1 MDYEEFKEEVV
12 KRLSKFAGETNVQLM
27 DNRLNLMLGG
37 RIAISFKLNEA
48 YKDFESGS
56 VGLDEIVS
64 AMCDTKVDP
73 AEIAK
78 VNTFADMLIDF
89 DSSSSSKLELKLQ
102 SKKPEFGLADEVV
115 PGIWRSVCVVD
126 GWFSTVVTDQI
137 LQNWNRNYEELV
149 QIALQNTSEWEL
161 FTMKQAI
168 IAEMDDLDSTDL
180 DLADLDLADQ
190 MFILRTKGRYGASV
204 LMNEDAMQ
212 ATAERLGGD
221 LIVLP
226 SSIYEV
232 IVLKAKK
239 FGSDFSELT
248 EMVKEVNTS
257 LADERNVLAWQAYY
271 YSKGKKELK
280 PLGGTDKNGETFGSG
295 DNCSCCTNCYT
306 VRSVAEEENEVFYD

>member
-137 LQNWNRNYEELV
+137 LQNWNRSYEELV

-280 PLGGTDKNGETFGSG
+280 PLSEIVVLN
-295 DNCSCCTNCYT
+295 
-306 VRSVAEEENEVFYD
+306 NEC

>member
-89 DSSSSSKLELKLQ
+89 DGSSSKLELKLQ

-126 GWFSTVVTDQI
+126 GGFSTVVTDQI

-168 IAEMDDLDSTDL
+168 IAEMDDLDST
-180 DLADLDLADQ
+180 DLDLADQ

-257 LADERNVLAWQAYY
+257 LVEERNVLAWQAYY

-280 PLGGTDKNGETFGSG
+280 PLSEI
-295 DNCSCCTNCYT
+295 
-306 VRSVAEEENEVFYD
+306 VVPINEC

>member
-73 AEIAK
+73 VEIAK

-89 DSSSSSKLELKLQ
+89 DSSSSKLELKLQ

-126 GWFSTVVTDQI
+126 GGFSTVVTDQI

-168 IAEMDDLDSTDL
+168 IAEMDDL

-280 PLGGTDKNGETFGSG
+280 PLSEI
-295 DNCSCCTNCYT
+295 
-306 VRSVAEEENEVFYD
+306 VVPINEC

>member
-56 VGLDEIVS
+56 VGLNEIVS

-89 DSSSSSKLELKLQ
+89 DSSSSKLELKLQ

-126 GWFSTVVTDQI
+126 GGFSTVVTDQI

-280 PLGGTDKNGETFGSG
+280 PLGGTDKNGETFGRG

-306 VRSVAEEENEVFYD
+306 VRSGAEEENEVFYD

>member
-27 DNRLNLMLGG
+27 GNRLNLMLGG

-64 AMCDTKVDP
+64 AMCDTKVDQV
-73 AEIAK
+73 EIAK

-89 DSSSSSKLELKLQ
+89 DSSSSKLELKLQ

-126 GWFSTVVTDQI
+126 GGFSTVVTDRI

-168 IAEMDDLDSTDL
+168 IAEMDDLDST
-180 DLADLDLADQ
+180 DLDLADQ

-232 IVLKAKK
+232 IALKAKK

-280 PLGGTDKNGETFGSG
+280 PLSEI
-295 DNCSCCTNCYT
+295 
-306 VRSVAEEENEVFYD
+306 VVPINEC

>member
-64 AMCDTKVDP
+64 AMCDTKVDQV
-73 AEIAK
+73 EIAK

-89 DSSSSSKLELKLQ
+89 DSSSSKLELKLQ

-126 GWFSTVVTDQI
+126 GGFSTVVTDRI

-232 IVLKAKK
+232 IALKAKK

-280 PLGGTDKNGETFGSG
+280 PLSEI
-295 DNCSCCTNCYT
+295 
-306 VRSVAEEENEVFYD
+306 VVPINEC

>member
-27 DNRLNLMLGG
+27 GNRLNLMLGG

-56 VGLDEIVS
+56 VGLDKIVS
-64 AMCDTKVDP
+64 AMCNTKADP
-73 AEIAK
+73 VEIAK

-89 DSSSSSKLELKLQ
+89 DSSSSKLELKLQ

-126 GWFSTVVTDQI
+126 GVFSTVVTDLI

-168 IAEMDDLDSTDL
+168 TAEMDDLDSTDL

-226 SSIYEV
+226 SSIYE
-232 IVLKAKK
+232 
-239 FGSDFSELT
+239 
-248 EMVKEVNTS
+248 
-257 LADERNVLAWQAYY
+257 
-271 YSKGKKELK
+271 
-280 PLGGTDKNGETFGSG
+280 
-295 DNCSCCTNCYT
+295 
-306 VRSVAEEENEVFYD
+306 

>member
-27 DNRLNLMLGG
+27 GNRLNLMLGG

-64 AMCDTKVDP
+64 AMCNTKADP
-73 AEIAK
+73 VEIAK

-89 DSSSSSKLELKLQ
+89 DGSSSKLELKLQ

-126 GWFSTVVTDQI
+126 GVFSTVVTDLI

-168 IAEMDDLDSTDL
+168 TAEMDDLDSTDL

-257 LADERNVLAWQAYY
+257 LVEERNVLAWQAYY

-280 PLGGTDKNGETFGSG
+280 PLSEI
-295 DNCSCCTNCYT
+295 
-306 VRSVAEEENEVFYD
+306 VVPINEC

>member
-1 MDYEEFKEEVV
+1 
-12 KRLSKFAGETNVQLM
+12 
-27 DNRLNLMLGG
+27 
-37 RIAISFKLNEA
+37 
-48 YKDFESGS
+48 
-56 VGLDEIVS
+56 
-64 AMCDTKVDP
+64 MCNTKADP
-73 AEIAK
+73 VEIAK

-89 DSSSSSKLELKLQ
+89 DSSSSKLELKLQ

-126 GWFSTVVTDQI
+126 GVFSTVVTDLI

-168 IAEMDDLDSTDL
+168 TAEMDDLDSTDL

-257 LADERNVLAWQAYY
+257 LVEERNVLAWQAYY

-280 PLGGTDKNGETFGSG
+280 PLSEI
-295 DNCSCCTNCYT
+295 
-306 VRSVAEEENEVFYD
+306 VVPINEC

>member
-89 DSSSSSKLELKLQ
+89 DSSSSKLELKLQ

-126 GWFSTVVTDQI
+126 GGFSTVVTDQI
-137 LQNWNRNYEELV
+137 LQNWNRNYEELI
-149 QIALQNTSEWEL
+149 QIALQNTSECEL

-168 IAEMDDLDSTDL
+168 TAEMDDLDSTDL

-280 PLGGTDKNGETFGSG
+280 PLGGTDKNGETFGRG
-295 DNCSCCTNCYT
+295 DNG
-306 VRSVAEEENEVFYD
+306 

>member
-27 DNRLNLMLGG
+27 GNRLNLMLGG

-56 VGLDEIVS
+56 VDLDEIVS

-73 AEIAK
+73 VEIAK

-89 DSSSSSKLELKLQ
+89 DSSSSKLELKLQ

-126 GWFSTVVTDQI
+126 GGFSTVVTDRI
-137 LQNWNRNYEELV
+137 LQNWNRDYEELV

-180 DLADLDLADQ
+180 DLADLDFTDQ

-239 FGSDFSELT
+239 FGSNFSELT

-280 PLGGTDKNGETFGSG
+280 PLSEI
-295 DNCSCCTNCYT
+295 
-306 VRSVAEEENEVFYD
+306 VVPINEC

>member
-89 DSSSSSKLELKLQ
+89 DSSSSKLELKLQ

-126 GWFSTVVTDQI
+126 GGFSTVVTDQI

-168 IAEMDDLDSTDL
+168 IAEMDDLDST
-180 DLADLDLADQ
+180 DLDLADQ

-280 PLGGTDKNGETFGSG
+280 PLSEI
-295 DNCSCCTNCYT
+295 
-306 VRSVAEEENEVFYD
+306 VVPINEC

>member
-27 DNRLNLMLGG
+27 GNRLNLMLGG

-64 AMCDTKVDP
+64 AMCNTKADP
-73 AEIAK
+73 VEIAK

-89 DSSSSSKLELKLQ
+89 DSSSSKLELKLQ

-126 GWFSTVVTDQI
+126 GGFSTVVTDLI

-168 IAEMDDLDSTDL
+168 TAEMDDSDSTNL

-257 LADERNVLAWQAYY
+257 LVEERNVLAWQAYY

-280 PLGGTDKNGETFGSG
+280 PLSEI
-295 DNCSCCTNCYT
+295 
-306 VRSVAEEENEVFYD
+306 VVPINEC

>member
-73 AEIAK
+73 VEIAK

-89 DSSSSSKLELKLQ
+89 DSSSSKLELKLQ
-102 SKKPEFGLADEVV
+102 SKNPEFGLADEVV

-126 GWFSTVVTDQI
+126 GGFSTVVTDQI

-180 DLADLDLADQ
+180 DFADQ

-280 PLGGTDKNGETFGSG
+280 PLSEI
-295 DNCSCCTNCYT
+295 
-306 VRSVAEEENEVFYD
+306 VVPINEC

>member
-89 DSSSSSKLELKLQ
+89 DSSSSKLELKLQ

-280 PLGGTDKNGETFGSG
+280 PLGGTDKNGETFGRG

-306 VRSVAEEENEVFYD
+306 VRSGAEEENEVFYD

>member
-1 MDYEEFKEEVV
+1 M
-12 KRLSKFAGETNVQLM
+12 QLM
-27 DNRLNLMLGG
+27 GNRLNLMLGG

-64 AMCDTKVDP
+64 AMCNTKADP
-73 AEIAK
+73 VEIAK

-89 DSSSSSKLELKLQ
+89 DSSSSKLELKLQ

-126 GWFSTVVTDQI
+126 GVFSTVVTNLI

-168 IAEMDDLDSTDL
+168 TAEMDDLDSTDL

-257 LADERNVLAWQAYY
+257 LVEERNVLAWQAYY

-280 PLGGTDKNGETFGSG
+280 PLSEI
-295 DNCSCCTNCYT
+295 
-306 VRSVAEEENEVFYD
+306 VVPINEC

>member
-89 DSSSSSKLELKLQ
+89 DSSSSKLELKLQ

-126 GWFSTVVTDQI
+126 GGFSTVVTDQI

-180 DLADLDLADQ
+180 DLAGQ

-257 LADERNVLAWQAYY
+257 LVEERNVLAWQAYY

-280 PLGGTDKNGETFGSG
+280 PLSEI
-295 DNCSCCTNCYT
+295 
-306 VRSVAEEENEVFYD
+306 VVPINEC

>member
-89 DSSSSSKLELKLQ
+89 DSSSSKLELKLQ

-126 GWFSTVVTDQI
+126 GGFSTVVTDQI
-137 LQNWNRNYEELV
+137 LQNWNRNYEELI
-149 QIALQNTSEWEL
+149 QIALQNTSECEL

-168 IAEMDDLDSTDL
+168 TAEMDDLDSTDL

-280 PLGGTDKNGETFGSG
+280 PLGGTDKNGETFGRG

-306 VRSVAEEENEVFYD
+306 VRSGAEEENEVFYD

>member
-89 DSSSSSKLELKLQ
+89 DSSSSKLELKLQ

-126 GWFSTVVTDQI
+126 GGFSTVVTDQI
-137 LQNWNRNYEELV
+137 LQNWNRNYEELI
-149 QIALQNTSEWEL
+149 QIALQNTSECEL

-168 IAEMDDLDSTDL
+168 TAEMDDLDSTDL

-280 PLGGTDKNGETFGSG
+280 PLSEI
-295 DNCSCCTNCYT
+295 
-306 VRSVAEEENEVFYD
+306 VPINEC

>member
-89 DSSSSSKLELKLQ
+89 DSSSSKLELKLQ

-126 GWFSTVVTDQI
+126 GGFSTVLTDQI
-137 LQNWNRNYEELV
+137 LQNWNRNYEELI
-149 QIALQNTSEWEL
+149 QIALQNTSECEL

-168 IAEMDDLDSTDL
+168 TAEMDDLDST
-180 DLADLDLADQ
+180 DLDLADQ

-280 PLGGTDKNGETFGSG
+280 PLGGTDKNGETFGRG

-306 VRSVAEEENEVFYD
+306 VRSGAEEENEVFYD

>member
-89 DSSSSSKLELKLQ
+89 DSSSSKLELKLQ

-126 GWFSTVVTDQI
+126 GGFSTVVTDQI
-137 LQNWNRNYEELV
+137 LQNWNRNYEELI
-149 QIALQNTSEWEL
+149 QIALQNTSECEL

-168 IAEMDDLDSTDL
+168 TAEMDDLDST
-180 DLADLDLADQ
+180 DLDLADQ

-280 PLGGTDKNGETFGSG
+280 PLGGTDKNGETFGRG

-306 VRSVAEEENEVFYD
+306 VRSGAEEENEVFYD

>member
-73 AEIAK
+73 VEIAK

-89 DSSSSSKLELKLQ
+89 DSSSSKLELKLQ
-102 SKKPEFGLADEVV
+102 SKNPEFGLADEVV

-126 GWFSTVVTDQI
+126 GGFSTVVTDQI

-180 DLADLDLADQ
+180 DFADQ

-280 PLGGTDKNGETFGSG
+280 PLGGTDKNGETFGRG

>member
-73 AEIAK
+73 VEIAK

-89 DSSSSSKLELKLQ
+89 DSSSSKLELKLQ

-126 GWFSTVVTDQI
+126 GGFSTVVTDQI
-137 LQNWNRNYEELV
+137 LQNWNRNYEELI
-149 QIALQNTSEWEL
+149 QIALQNTSECEL

-168 IAEMDDLDSTDL
+168 TAEMDDLDST
-180 DLADLDLADQ
+180 DLDLADQ

-280 PLGGTDKNGETFGSG
+280 PLSEI
-295 DNCSCCTNCYT
+295 
-306 VRSVAEEENEVFYD
+306 VVPINEC

>member
-27 DNRLNLMLGG
+27 YNRLNLMLGG

-89 DSSSSSKLELKLQ
+89 DSSSSKLELKLQ

-126 GWFSTVVTDQI
+126 GGFSTVVTDQI

-280 PLGGTDKNGETFGSG
+280 PLGGTDKNGETFGRG

-306 VRSVAEEENEVFYD
+306 VRSGAEEENEVFYD

>member
-89 DSSSSSKLELKLQ
+89 DSSSSKLELKLQ

-126 GWFSTVVTDQI
+126 GGFSTVVTDQI
-137 LQNWNRNYEELV
+137 LQNWNRNYEELI
-149 QIALQNTSEWEL
+149 QIALQNTSECEL

-168 IAEMDDLDSTDL
+168 TAEMDDLDSTDL

-190 MFILRTKGRYGASV
+190 MFILRTKGLYGASV

-280 PLGGTDKNGETFGSG
+280 PLGGTDKNGETFGRG

-306 VRSVAEEENEVFYD
+306 VRSGAEEENEVFYD

>member
-73 AEIAK
+73 VEIAK

-89 DSSSSSKLELKLQ
+89 DSSSSKLELKLQ

-126 GWFSTVVTDQI
+126 GGFSTVVTDQI
-137 LQNWNRNYEELV
+137 LQNWNRNYEELI
-149 QIALQNTSEWEL
+149 QIALQNTSECEL

-168 IAEMDDLDSTDL
+168 TAEMDDLDSTDL

-280 PLGGTDKNGETFGSG
+280 PLGGTDKNGETFGRG

-306 VRSVAEEENEVFYD
+306 VRSGAEEENEVFYD

>member
-27 DNRLNLMLGG
+27 GNRLNLMLGG

-56 VGLDEIVS
+56 VDLDEIVS

-73 AEIAK
+73 VEIAK

-89 DSSSSSKLELKLQ
+89 DSSSSKLELKLQ

-126 GWFSTVVTDQI
+126 GGFSTVVTDRI
-137 LQNWNRNYEELV
+137 LQNWNRDYEELV

-180 DLADLDLADQ
+180 DLADLDFADQ

-239 FGSDFSELT
+239 FGSNFSELT

-280 PLGGTDKNGETFGSG
+280 PLSEI
-295 DNCSCCTNCYT
+295 
-306 VRSVAEEENEVFYD
+306 VVPINEC

>member
-89 DSSSSSKLELKLQ
+89 DSSSSKLELKLQ

-180 DLADLDLADQ
+180 DLADLDFAGQ

-280 PLGGTDKNGETFGSG
+280 PLSEI
-295 DNCSCCTNCYT
+295 
-306 VRSVAEEENEVFYD
+306 VPINEC

>member
-27 DNRLNLMLGG
+27 GNRLNLMLGG

-64 AMCDTKVDP
+64 AMCNTKADP
-73 AEIAK
+73 VEIAK

-89 DSSSSSKLELKLQ
+89 DSSRGKLELKLQ

-126 GWFSTVVTDQI
+126 GGFSTVVTDRI

-149 QIALQNTSEWEL
+149 QIALQNTSEWKL

-168 IAEMDDLDSTDL
+168 TAEMDDLDSTDL

-257 LADERNVLAWQAYY
+257 LVEERNVLAWQAYY

-280 PLGGTDKNGETFGSG
+280 PLSEI
-295 DNCSCCTNCYT
+295 
-306 VRSVAEEENEVFYD
+306 VVPINEC

>member
-180 DLADLDLADQ
+180 DLADLDFAGQ

-280 PLGGTDKNGETFGSG
+280 PLSEI
-295 DNCSCCTNCYT
+295 
-306 VRSVAEEENEVFYD
+306 VPINEC

>member
-1 MDYEEFKEEVV
+1 M
-12 KRLSKFAGETNVQLM
+12 QLM

-161 FTMKQAI
+161 FTMKQTI

-271 YSKGKKELK
+271 YSNGKTELK
-280 PLGGTDKNGETFGSG
+280 PLGGTDKNGETFGRG

-306 VRSVAEEENEVFYD
+306 VRSGAEEENEVFYD

>member
-161 FTMKQAI
+161 FTMKQTI

-280 PLGGTDKNGETFGSG
+280 PLGGTDKNGETFGRG

-306 VRSVAEEENEVFYD
+306 VRSGAEEENEVFYD

>member
-89 DSSSSSKLELKLQ
+89 DSSSSKLELKLQ

-126 GWFSTVVTDQI
+126 GGFSTVVTDQI

-180 DLADLDLADQ
+180 DFADQ

-280 PLGGTDKNGETFGSG
+280 PLGGTDKNGETFGRG

-306 VRSVAEEENEVFYD
+306 VRSGAEEENEVFYD

>member
-89 DSSSSSKLELKLQ
+89 DSSSSKLELKLQ

-126 GWFSTVVTDQI
+126 GGFSTVVTDQI

-168 IAEMDDLDSTDL
+168 IAEMDDLDST
-180 DLADLDLADQ
+180 DLDLADQ

-280 PLGGTDKNGETFGSG
+280 PLGGTDKNGETFGRG

-306 VRSVAEEENEVFYD
+306 VRSGAEEENEVFYD

>member
-73 AEIAK
+73 VEIAK

-89 DSSSSSKLELKLQ
+89 DSSSSKLELKLQ

-126 GWFSTVVTDQI
+126 GGFSTVVTDRI

-168 IAEMDDLDSTDL
+168 IAEMDDLDSTDLDSTDL

-232 IVLKAKK
+232 IALKAKK

-280 PLGGTDKNGETFGSG
+280 PLSEI
-295 DNCSCCTNCYT
+295 
-306 VRSVAEEENEVFYD
+306 VVPINEC

>member
-1 MDYEEFKEEVV
+1 
-12 KRLSKFAGETNVQLM
+12 
-27 DNRLNLMLGG
+27 
-37 RIAISFKLNEA
+37 
-48 YKDFESGS
+48 
-56 VGLDEIVS
+56 
-64 AMCDTKVDP
+64 
-73 AEIAK
+73 
-78 VNTFADMLIDF
+78 
-89 DSSSSSKLELKLQ
+89 
-102 SKKPEFGLADEVV
+102 
-115 PGIWRSVCVVD
+115 
-126 GWFSTVVTDQI
+126 
-137 LQNWNRNYEELV
+137 
-149 QIALQNTSEWEL
+149 
-161 FTMKQAI
+161 MKQAI
-168 IAEMDDLDSTDL
+168 TAEMDDSDSTNL

-257 LADERNVLAWQAYY
+257 LVEERNVLAWQAYY

-280 PLGGTDKNGETFGSG
+280 PLSEI
-295 DNCSCCTNCYT
+295 
-306 VRSVAEEENEVFYD
+306 VVPINEC